1 MRIFYKSALG
11 AALVA
16 AFSCAP
22 MAAHAG
28 IFDDDQARKAIQDM
42 RTQLDTLQHDM
53 GDKADKG
60 STLTLAD
67 QNDQLRQEIARLRGQ
82 IEVLTN
88 QLSDTQQRQKDF
100 YVDLDTRM
108 RKLEPQQVNLD
119 GKTFNVD
126 QTEQKSYDSAV
137 AYFKNGDYKGAVAA
151 LADFLKRYPQSG
163 YAPSAQYFLGN
174 SYYAVSDYKNA
185 IATEQAMIKTYPDNP
200 KIPDAQLT
208 IASAYTDLKDKAA
221 AKKMLSA
228 IISQHPDTP
237 AAQTAKE
244 RLASLK

>member
-28 IFDDDQARKAIQDM
+28 LFDDAEARKAIQNIQS
-42 RTQLDTLQHDM
+42 QLDSLRHDM
-53 GDKADKG
+53 GDKADK
-60 STLTLAD
+60 SSALTLSD

-119 GKTFNVD
+119 GKSFNVD
-126 QTEQKSYDSAV
+126 QTEQKTYDSAV
-137 AYFKNGDYKGAVAA
+137 GYFKNGDYKGAVAA

-174 SYYAVSDYKNA
+174 SYYALSDYKNA
-185 IATEQAMIKTYPDNP
+185 IATEQAMIKSYPDNP

-228 IISQHPDTP
+228 IISQHPDAP

>member
-28 IFDDDQARKAIQDM
+28 LFDDAEARKAIQDIH
-42 RTQLDTLQHDM
+42 TQLDALRHDL
-53 GDKADKG
+53 GDKADK
-60 STLTLAD
+60 SSALTLAD

-100 YVDLDTRM
+100 YVDLDARM

-126 QTEQKSYDSAV
+126 QAEQKSYDSAV
-137 AYFKNGDYKGAVAA
+137 GYFKNGDYKGAVAA

-185 IATEQAMIKTYPDNP
+185 IATEQAMIKSYPDNP

-221 AKKMLSA
+221 AKKTLSA
-228 IISQHPDTP
+228 IISQHPNAP